1 MMISRMRLFF
11 LILSF
16 LTISNTHSQDNL
28 ENSIIGEWEFKL
40 DIKDVIKNSN
50 ELTGLEKLA
59 ARTFSGV
66 IEKALDKTQILF
78 DFKKDNTAA
87 ITVITAER
95 TQSRVVFSWEINEKG
110 YLILDEISKQ
120 TEVRLGD
127 TAYWE
132 FDDDKLIPYDSKSNI
147 NEGIL
152 LIKVK

>member
-1 MMISRMRLFF
+1 MMIRRMRVFF

-40 DIKDVIKNSN
+40 DIKDVIKNSD

-87 ITVITAER
+87 ITVITRER
-95 TQSRVVFSWEINEKG
+95 TQSKVVFSWEINE
-110 YLILDEISKQ
+110 E
-120 TEVRLGD
+120 RL
-127 TAYWE
+127 
-132 FDDDKLIPYDSKSNI
+132 LNI
-147 NEGIL
+147 R
-152 LIKVK
+152 